1 MAVESIVVAA
11 ITGVLTLAGV
21 LASNSRNRAVMEY
34 KLDQLTQKV
43 EKHNHLVEKTYRMEQ
58 DLAVAQHDIETLY
71 KRTEDRS

>member
-1 MAVESIVVAA
+1 MAVESIVAAA
-11 ITGVLTLAGV
+11 IAGV

-71 KRTEDRS
+71 KRTEDK

>member
-1 MAVESIVVAA
+1 MESIVAAA

-71 KRTEDRS
+71 KRTEDK

>member
-1 MAVESIVVAA
+1 MAVESIVAAA

-71 KRTEDRS
+71 KRTEDK

>member
-1 MAVESIVVAA
+1 
-11 ITGVLTLAGV
+11 
-21 LASNSRNRAVMEY
+21 MEY

-71 KRTEDRS
+71 KRTEDK